1 MERTVT
7 QLGNLCSLG
16 LDTSC
21 YTTSV
26 ALTSGGGLVYD
37 GRTPLQVSPGAVGLR
52 QSEAV
57 FQHVRNAPALIE
69 AALSAAGQRGLKV
82 AAVSAAAWPRRVRE
96 SYMPVFLVGSGFGRA
111 VAASLSAPYAEV
123 SHQEGHIAAA
133 SWSSDLGIARRGG
146 FLALHLSG
154 GTTELLAVHDRFSVE
169 LLGGTDDLSAGQF
182 IDRIGVK
189 MGIPFPAG
197 QGLERLAADGQ
208 PGAARLPAAVARGR
222 ERGRFS
228 VSFSGPCSAA
238 MRELDAGRRHADLA
252 LGVLE
257 CIGLSAAAL
266 VAQGLKAAG
275 LCELLATGGVASNSI
290 IRRIMQ
296 EEIARVVPGST
307 LHFAAPEY
315 SRDNAVGVALLAGQT
330 HIENGGASS

>member
-1 MERTVT
+1 MT
-7 QLGNLCSLG
+7 LLANLCSLG

-26 ALTSGGGLVYD
+26 ALVDSGGLVYD
-37 GRTPLQVSPGAVGLR
+37 GRTPLEVSFGAVGLR

-57 FQHVRNAPALIE
+57 FQHVRNTPALIE
-69 AALSAAGQRGLKV
+69 AALHTARQRGLKV
-82 AAVSAAAWPRRVRE
+82 AAVGASAWPRRVRG

-111 VAASLSAPYAEV
+111 ASASLAAPYIEV

-154 GTTELLAVHDRFSVE
+154 GTTELLAVRDRFSVE

-189 MGIPFPAG
+189 LGIPFPAG
-197 QGLERLAADGQ
+197 PGLERLAADGRS
-208 PGAARLPAAVARGR
+208 GAARLPVAVARAR
-222 ERGRFS
+222 EPGHLA

-238 MRELDAGRRHADLA
+238 MRELGAGTRQADLA

-257 CIGLSAAAL
+257 CIGQSAAAL
-266 VAQGLKAAG
+266 CAEGLRAAG
-275 LCELLATGGVASNSI
+275 LRELLASGGVASNSI

-296 EEIARVVPGST
+296 DEVARMVPGSV
-307 LHFAAPEY
+307 LHFAAPEH
-315 SRDNAVGVALLAGQT
+315 SRDNAVGVALLAWQA
-330 HIENGGASS
+330 HIENGGASC